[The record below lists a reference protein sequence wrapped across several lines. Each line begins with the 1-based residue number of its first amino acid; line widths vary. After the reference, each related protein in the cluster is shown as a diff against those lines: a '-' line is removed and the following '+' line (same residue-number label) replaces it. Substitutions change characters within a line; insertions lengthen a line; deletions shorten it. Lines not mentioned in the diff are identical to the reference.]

1 LFSQL
6 SPILPPAKRHVSLPF
21 AITEIVVSQML
32 SGPSA
37 NVIFSRILEET
48 ERRHASGP
56 WRLSETEL
64 AACGISRRKAF
75 AIVSFGNHFE
85 DDPKNFESWSDLE
98 HEALVLEVGKFWGLS
113 RWSADILALSYFG
126 SPDVFPMSDGTL
138 NRASKAL
145 AHTSVPLN
153 EWSIQAASP
162 YRSYLARYL
171 WKSIDT
177 GYWNSS
183 AKSFGKSY

>member
-1 LFSQL
+1 MFES
-6 SPILPPAKRHVSLPF
+6 K
-21 AITEIVVSQML
+21 
-32 SGPSA
+32 
-37 NVIFSRILEET
+37 
-48 ERRHASGP
+48 HASGP

-138 NRASKAL
+138 NRAIKAAI